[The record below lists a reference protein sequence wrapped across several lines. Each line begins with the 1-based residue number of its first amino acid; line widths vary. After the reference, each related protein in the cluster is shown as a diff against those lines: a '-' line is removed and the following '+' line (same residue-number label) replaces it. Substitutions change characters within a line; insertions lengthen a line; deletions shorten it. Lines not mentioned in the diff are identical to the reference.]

1 MKLCCAGTS
10 THHFRNVIPAKAGIR
25 GAMRSVALKTGF
37 RRNDDPLNVVSQL
50 SCPNIRMKP
59 LYKEN
64 AMCPNARNASSLP
77 PEGADR
83 SLEAARQ
90 EVLPWNT

>member
-1 MKLCCAGTS
+1 MKLCCASTS
-10 THHFRNVIPAKAGIR
+10 THHSCNVIRANAGIQ
-25 GAMRSVALKTGF
+25 GAMRSVVLDTSF

-50 SCPNIRMKP
+50 SFPNIRMKP

-64 AMCPNARNASSLP
+64 EMCPHARNASSLP
-77 PEGADR
+77 PEGADT